1 MTPEIHS
8 SVKTLHRLRRGTLLL
23 LPTRPIKRKRAVRL
37 PHSTR
42 LTTNPEEIR
51 RWVEARG
58 GRPAAVAPLLQ
69 DEFGLK
75 AIGALRI
82 AFPEEHDKGNLEM
95 LPWETFFEVFEA
107 RSLAFLYQER
117 TSTGEQSR
125 FNKFIKQETFT
136 HPVRFERA
144 V

>member
-8 SVKTLHRLRRGTLLL
+8 SVKTLHRPGRGTLLL
-23 LPTRPIKRKRAVRL
+23 FPTRPINRKRAVRL

-42 LTTNPEEIR
+42 LTTDPEEIR

-82 AFPEEHDKGNLEM
+82 AFPEEHDKENLEM
-95 LPWETFFEVFEA
+95 LPWETFFETFEA

-117 TSTGEQSR
+117 TATGEQSR

-136 HPVRFERA
+136 YPGRLERA